1 MRPPSAWDV
10 PATIVVIAL
19 AIALPA
25 CDARGQ
31 PWDAGGQAANAAST
45 SLLPTTV
52 SALPSFDFDMF
63 ERLLYELRGTPVVVN
78 IWASWCGPCRTET
91 PILVD
96 AAERYGERVQFL
108 GVDILD
114 GREAAASFLTEHT
127 VRYPSV
133 FDASGEI
140 HDQLGFVGLPDT
152 LFYATDGAIVGT
164 WTGPLTAEALDDGIG
179 QLLDAS

>member
-10 PATIVVIAL
+10 RATIVVIAL
-19 AIALPA
+19 AIGLPT
-25 CDARGQ
+25 CDASGQ
-31 PWDAGGQAANAAST
+31 PWDAGSLAENAAVT

-96 AAERYGERVQFL
+96 AAEQYGARVQFL
-108 GVDILD
+108 GVDIRTR
-114 GREAAASFLTEHT
+114 GRQRPHS
-127 VRYPSV
+127 
-133 FDASGEI
+133 
-140 HDQLGFVGLPDT
+140 
-152 LFYATDGAIVGT
+152 
-164 WTGPLTAEALDDGIG
+164 
-179 QLLDAS
+179 